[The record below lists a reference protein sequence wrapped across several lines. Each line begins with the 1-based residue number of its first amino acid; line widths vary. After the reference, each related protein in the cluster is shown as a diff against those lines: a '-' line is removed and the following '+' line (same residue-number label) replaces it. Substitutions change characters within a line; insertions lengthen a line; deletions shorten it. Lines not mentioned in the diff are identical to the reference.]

1 MPAKYQRTETA
12 EKQLQIKKTQCYEE
26 YVAGHL
32 NLHKYLSIKADLQS
46 EGTNIDK
53 KLSAFEE
60 QEINLSYAL
69 MPSDLQQAADHAKQ
83 YINNTVLT
91 ADMVRSFIDTV
102 FVFES
107 HIEIRWKFK
116 DLFEQF
122 MQENQLTNIIQTE
135 NNNQEEII

>member
-1 MPAKYQRTETA
+1 ME
-12 EKQLQIKKTQCYEE
+12 
-26 YVAGHL
+26 
-32 NLHKYLSIKADLQS
+32 KYLSLKADFQA
-46 EGTNIDK
+46 EGATIDK
-53 KLSAFEE
+53 KLTELEE

-83 YINNTVLT
+83 FANDTVLT
-91 ADMVRSFIDTV
+91 ADIVHSFIETV
-102 FVFES
+102 FIFDS

-135 NNNQEEII
+135 NKTQEETI